1 MKKKLIKAALR
12 IVEIEKEIMAGK
24 NITTFAAEFDRI
36 TEKLSVKDMLE
47 IDAYILE
54 NNLLNKEN
62 QLLTK

>member
-12 IVEIEKEIMAGK
+12 IVEIEKKLMAGE
-24 NITTFAAEFDRI
+24 NISTFAAEFDEI
-36 TEKLSVKDMLE
+36 TKKLSIEDMLE

-54 NNLLNKEN
+54 NNLLEN